1 MAKLGSLKSHIFLC
15 VSDKPVAKACAT
27 RQVQESAWD
36 HLKTRLRELN
46 LSSASGRTQA
56 NCLRICKDGPVAVVM
71 DWRGATWYKNCSNDM
86 LDRIIEEHLVKGIVV
101 TGENLMATNSEIV
114 KKHS

>member
-1 MAKLGSLKSHIFLC
+1 
-15 VSDKPVAKACAT
+15 
-27 RQVQESAWD
+27 
-36 HLKTRLRELN
+36 
-46 LSSASGRTQA
+46 
-56 NCLRICKDGPVAVVM
+56 VAVVM

-114 KKHS
+114 KKYS